1 MNKEM
6 LQAIIERKINRKFLN
21 LIEVD
26 KPIFIRTPDSNE
38 FTSSTKENV
47 YSFTESQ
54 IISLADCISEDSY
67 IIIDIGVDE

>member
-1 MNKEM
+1 MNKE
-6 LQAIIERKINRKFLN
+6 IIKAVIEGKIDKSFLKIID
-21 LIEVD
+21 IE
-26 KPIFIRTPDSNE
+26 KPVFIRTPDSNE

-54 IISLADCISEDSY
+54 IISLADCVSEDSY